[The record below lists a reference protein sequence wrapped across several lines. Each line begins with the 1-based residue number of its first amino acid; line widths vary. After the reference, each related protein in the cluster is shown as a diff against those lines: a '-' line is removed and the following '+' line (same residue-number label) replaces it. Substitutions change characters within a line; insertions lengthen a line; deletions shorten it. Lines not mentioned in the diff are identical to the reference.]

1 MIFESIAGITSALS
15 IVIGMVSAAK
25 ETGGNVTGVL
35 GKMGEIQDGI
45 HRFELEKREAS
56 IPTQRLTPAEAFA
69 LAEKKRAVARYFE
82 DVKLLCMMSTEGAKL
97 WDEFERTM
105 KESRE
110 QHARDVKLLIARQKA
125 RKAFLHDLMVWSV
138 VGFCG
143 LIIAGVVIALVIAI
157 FKP

>member
-1 MIFESIAGITSALS
+1 MIFESIAAITAALS
-15 IVIGMVSAAK
+15 AVNGLVAAAK
-25 ETGGNVTGVL
+25 ETGANITGVM

-69 LAEKKRAVARYFE
+69 LAEKKRSVARYFE
-82 DVKLLCMMSTEGAKL
+82 DVKMICMMSSEGAKL
-97 WDEFERTM
+97 WEEFERTM
-105 KESRE
+105 QESRE
-110 QHARDVKLLIARQKA
+110 QHARDVKMIIQRQKA
-125 RKAFLHDLMVWSV
+125 RKAFLHDLFVYSV

-143 LIIAGVVIALVIAI
+143 LTISAVIIALVIAF